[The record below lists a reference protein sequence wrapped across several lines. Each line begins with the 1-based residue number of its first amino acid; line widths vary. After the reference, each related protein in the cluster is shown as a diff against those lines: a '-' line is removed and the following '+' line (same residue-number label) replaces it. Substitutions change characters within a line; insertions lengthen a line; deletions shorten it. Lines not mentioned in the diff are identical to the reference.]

1 MPARPFHR
9 TGILARRTGAVFA
22 SGETARRALRWLAL
36 RGSPPGRRDRPD
48 MRVASNPVSAED
60 QVQDQNQQQKP
71 ADPDAASVPVS
82 AITEAA
88 PKQEQDNQDD
98 QN

>member
-1 MPARPFHR
+1 
-9 TGILARRTGAVFA
+9 
-22 SGETARRALRWLAL
+22 
-36 RGSPPGRRDRPD
+36 
-48 MRVASNPVSAED
+48 MRVASNPVSAKD

-71 ADPDAASVPVS
+71 ADPHAASVPVS